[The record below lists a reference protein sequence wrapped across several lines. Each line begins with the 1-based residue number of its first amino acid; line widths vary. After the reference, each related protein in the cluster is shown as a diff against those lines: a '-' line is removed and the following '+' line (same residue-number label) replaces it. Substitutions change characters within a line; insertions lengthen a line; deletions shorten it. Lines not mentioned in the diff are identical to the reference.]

1 MAIHVAVIQGDLE
14 AVQVG
19 SCLWQFLLLP
29 LPAAASHC
37 SAAGRSA
44 LLCGADSAGGTG
56 CGCRCSGGDL
66 RLALHFAAVQGHK
79 AIVQELLDNGADPLS
94 PDAEGRWTPLHAA
107 ARANKP
113 TTLEVCLGYVD
124 PSKYD
129 TQSTTGD
136 TALHR

>member
-1 MAIHVAVIQGDLE
+1 MLPVAQRSCAAQTLLGELDADVGAREAIYGQ
-14 AVQVG
+14 
-19 SCLWQFLLLP
+19 
-29 LPAAASHC
+29 
-37 SAAGRSA
+37 
-44 LLCGADSAGGTG
+44 T
-56 CGCRCSGGDL
+56 
-66 RLALHFAAVQGHK
+66 ALHFAAVQGHK

-124 PSKYD
+124 PSKCD